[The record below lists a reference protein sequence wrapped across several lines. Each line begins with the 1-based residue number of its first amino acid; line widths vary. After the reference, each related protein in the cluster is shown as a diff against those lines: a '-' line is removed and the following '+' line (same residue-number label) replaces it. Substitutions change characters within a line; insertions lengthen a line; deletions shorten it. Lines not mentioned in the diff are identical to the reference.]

1 MLTVHSGNRLILL
14 IACFLTTVLT
24 LSACA
29 GLGDRL
35 IGANS
40 RDEFYRP
47 PDVEAAKPILLPTP
61 TLPVAVDT
69 PTAAITFPT
78 PSCTNYLKYLE
89 DVSIPDGTV
98 VRPGETLDKQWRIE
112 NTGTCNWDSQY
123 RLLLVAGPSLG
134 MQDEL
139 ALYPARSGTQAII
152 RLLFTAPDT
161 PDTYRSAWQA
171 HDAQGNAF
179 GEPFFIEVVV
189 QP

>member
-1 MLTVHSGNRLILL
+1 MLRAHSGNWWILIVAF
-14 IACFLTTVLT
+14 ILTTVLT
-24 LSACA
+24 LSGCA

-35 IGANS
+35 IGASS
-40 RDEFYRP
+40 RDEYYRP
-47 PDVEAAKPILLPTP
+47 PEVDVAKAIIFPTP
-61 TLPVAVDT
+61 TLPIAVDT
-69 PTAAITFPT
+69 PTAVVVIPT

-98 VRPGETLDKQWRIE
+98 VRPGETLDKQWRVE
-112 NTGTCNWDSQY
+112 NTGTCNWDGQY
-123 RLLLVAGPSLG
+123 RLLLIAGQSLG
-134 MQDEL
+134 TRDEG
-139 ALYPARSGTQAII
+139 ALFPARSGTQAVI
-152 RLLFTAPDT
+152 RLVFTAPDT